1 MQNFLVTHTVG
12 DIIKDSFRIYFGN
25 FWVLFMINALVSVP
39 FQTLHNAG
47 QFSGEPE
54 LMAVGIFLSLFAA
67 LFAFS
72 ATTIAVSDI
81 CLGNKPSIAL
91 SYSRVGEIFGK
102 LIVTY
107 VFLIIVYAVGLV
119 LLVVPFFI
127 FLAWYYIVLSVFV
140 LEKPKVLEGFKR
152 SRTLGKEF
160 YLRNIFAAFLTY
172 IIALVY
178 TYAVGFAIGIFL
190 GLGGIEIHLLNEVT
204 WIVAF
209 IVSVV
214 DLAVMPVVGVAIVLI
229 YYDMR
234 VRKEAF
240 DSEGLTQS
248 LSR

>member
-1 MQNFLVTHTVG
+1 MPNFLVTHTVG

-39 FQTLHNAG
+39 FQTLRNAG
-47 QFSGEPE
+47 QFSGQSE
-54 LMAVGIFLSLFAA
+54 LTIVGMLLSLIAA

-107 VFLIIVYAVGLV
+107 VLLIVIYTVGLV
-119 LLVVPFFI
+119 LLVIPFFI
-127 FLAWYYIVLSVFV
+127 FLAWYYIILPVIV
-140 LEKPKVLEGFKR
+140 LEKPKVIEGFKR
-152 SRTLGKEF
+152 SKALGKGF
-160 YLRNIFAAFLTY
+160 YLKNIFAAFLTY
-172 IIALVY
+172 VISWVY
-178 TYAVGFAIGIFL
+178 TFVVGFVIGLFL
-190 GLGGIEIHLLNEVT
+190 GFGGIQIHLLNEVT

-209 IVSVV
+209 IISCV